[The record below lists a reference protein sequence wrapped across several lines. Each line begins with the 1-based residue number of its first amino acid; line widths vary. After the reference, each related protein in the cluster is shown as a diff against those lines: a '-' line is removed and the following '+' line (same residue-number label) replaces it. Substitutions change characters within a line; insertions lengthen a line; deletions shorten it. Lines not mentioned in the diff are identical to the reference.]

1 MRGAI
6 LKGMG
11 VGSNLATRVEIC
23 PRHYGVCLDETY
35 NESNLEHDREVT
47 ERSNL
52 TNRDLVRGRIKWMVK
67 KGDVILP
74 DSPIISSVDFESHV
88 SMAQYDRGVKVR
100 VTFVATSLPD
110 PPNNISELRQGKKR
124 PFGRPMRLGAKIP

>member
-1 MRGAI
+1 
-6 LKGMG
+6 MG

-35 NESNLEHDREVT
+35 NESNLEHDREAA

-52 TNRDLVRGRIKWMVK
+52 TDRDLVRGRIKWMVR

-74 DSPIISSVDFESHV
+74 DSPIISTVDFESHV

-110 PPNNISELRQGKKR
+110 PPNNISELRRGKKT
-124 PFGRPMRLGAKIP
+124 PL